1 MSKIVI
7 IGAGAMGSA
16 FALPCLDNNHDINIV
31 GTHLEN
37 EFIDNL
43 KKNNNL
49 HLGLNV
55 QIPKEIKLFKF
66 DKFDEL
72 LKSNVDLIVLG
83 ISSKGIEWVSDQLS
97 RIYKDSRT
105 PKLLMLTKG
114 LSIHNNHYEL
124 LVDKLERL
132 LTERKIT
139 NVNISAV
146 GGPCLAAGLANRV
159 HSSVVIANKDIHVAK
174 QIADMLNTNYYHTSH
189 SDDLNGVEV
198 SAAIKNIFSMAVGA
212 AKGLCSQNISNEVRE
227 KNYLNTASALVKQSI
242 YEMEIFV
249 QHLKG
254 KKETVKG
261 LAGLGDLYVSSGG
274 GRNAKMGSYIGE
286 GLTFSE
292 AKKTKMEKVT
302 VEGADLALEI
312 GSKVNEDFS
321 RRDLPLML
329 GMINAIINDKK
340 LETRTFDLSTGDF
353 VMFPSSLF
361 HRTTP
366 FSSSKKRVCFAFDLA
381 PDELIS

>member
-1 MSKIVI
+1 MSKIII
-7 IGAGAMGSA
+7 IGAGAMGTA

-43 KKNNNL
+43 KKNKNF
-49 HLGLNV
+49 HPGLNITV
-55 QIPKEIKLFKF
+55 PNKIKIFKF

-72 LKSNVDLIVLG
+72 LNSDIDLIVLG
-83 ISSKGIEWVSDQLS
+83 ISSKGVEWAAEQLS
-97 RIYKDSRT
+97 KIFKDKKI

-114 LSIHNNHYEL
+114 LSIYKNQYEL
-124 LVDKLERL
+124 LVDKLDRL
-132 LTERKIT
+132 LDKSGVA

-146 GGPCLAAGLANRV
+146 GGPCLATGLANKV
-159 HSSVVIANKDIHVAK
+159 HSSVVIANKNLQTAK

-189 SDDLNGVEV
+189 SNDINGVEV

-212 AKGLCSQNISNEVRE
+212 AKGLCSNNASTEMRE
-227 KNYLNTASALVKQSI
+227 KNYLNTASALIKQSVH
-242 YEMEIFV
+242 EMEIFV
-249 QHLKG
+249 EHLNG

-274 GRNAKMGSYIGE
+274 GRNAKMGAYIGD

-302 VEGADLALEI
+302 IEGADLAKEI
-312 GSKVNEDFS
+312 AKKVNEDF
-321 RRDLPLML
+321 DEKKLPLML
-329 GMINAIINDKK
+329 AMINAIVEDKK
-340 LETRTFDLSTGDF
+340 LKLNWE
-353 VMFPSSLF
+353 
-361 HRTTP
+361 
-366 FSSSKKRVCFAFDLA
+366 AFR
-381 PDELIS
+381 